1 MKVTSEKLE
10 EIEKSA
16 RSISSMMGSKWT
28 LVENMS
34 IQGNQEYGFRG
45 KEYKRAFSYGVP
57 YGDSPTQVKSW
68 EEGLGKYLETVDP
81 QTVLDLVSDLSLAL
95 RDKQKAE
102 QEAAHWKA
110 NHECEVSRARVL
122 KERPDMPLERVNA
135 YNRMVELEEENKALK
150 QRIAS
155 LEDVNQ
161 TRMMLHMIQ
170 GMVIDNQNMNREQ
183 LRYWQTHF
191 RNPNGW

>member
-1 MKVTSEKLE
+1 MKVTSEKLG

-16 RSISSMMGSKWT
+16 RSISYMMGSKWT

-57 YGDSPTQVKSW
+57 YGDSPTQVKGW
-68 EEGLGKYLETVDP
+68 ETDLGKYLETVDP

-95 RDKQKAE
+95 REKEKAE
-102 QEAAHWKA
+102 SEAAHWKA
-110 NHECEVSRARVL
+110 NHECEVSRACVL
-122 KERPDMPLERVNA
+122 KQRPDIPLERIKA
-135 YNRMVELEEENKALK
+135 YDRMVELEEENKALK

-155 LEDVNQ
+155 LENVEITRVMIDMVSQRGHEQ
-161 TRMMLHMIQ
+161 TQMLHEI
-170 GMVIDNQNMNREQ
+170 
-183 LRYWQTHF
+183 LRYMKAHF
-191 RNPNGW
+191 KDPGYY

>member
-1 MKVTSEKLE
+1 MKVTSEKLG

-16 RSISSMMGSKWT
+16 RSISYMMGSKWT

-57 YGDSPTQVKSW
+57 YGDSPTQVKGW
-68 EEGLGKYLETVDP
+68 ETDLGKYLETVDP

-95 RDKQKAE
+95 REKEKAE
-102 QEAAHWKA
+102 SEAAHWKA

-122 KERPDMPLERVNA
+122 KQRPDMPLERIKA
-135 YNRMVELEEENKALK
+135 YDRMVELEDENKSLK

-155 LEDVNQ
+155 LENVEITRVMIDMASQRGHEQ
-161 TRMMLHMIQ
+161 TQMLHEI
-170 GMVIDNQNMNREQ
+170 
-183 LRYWQTHF
+183 LRYMKAHF
-191 RNPNGW
+191 KDPGYY